1 MFRLNNMELEFLS
14 PSEYYDIILYQNK
27 YQIIAKDDG
36 MDSIL
41 IGISG
46 NGAVFYLDTEES
58 EDKYASYLASNAEIF
73 RKEIALFQHFIK
85 NRPLNE
91 TEELLKQFADS
102 FRQQMLSLD
111 QNAFSDSENYWS
123 VIAED
128 LEYGVI

>member
-1 MFRLNNMELEFLS
+1 MELEFLS

-27 YQIIAKDDG
+27 YQIIAKDEG
-36 MDSIL
+36 LDSIL
-41 IGISG
+41 IGISESG
-46 NGAVFYLDTEES
+46 KIFCLDTEDNYE
-58 EDKYASYLASNAEIF
+58 SYLASDLKIF
-73 RKEIALFQHFIK
+73 RKEIELFQNFIK

-111 QNAFSDSENYWS
+111 QNAFSDAENYWS
-123 VIAED
+123 VIAEE